1 MRMQSK
7 YQKFCSA
14 SRRTGSQLQDAQRD
28 GRSQRVLSGSGD
40 CYRDTAYDAPFGII
54 FGVAGGVIC
63 WVAIAIVVLHI
74 LDKL

>member
-1 MRMQSK
+1 MQSK
-7 YQKFCSA
+7 FQRFCSS

-54 FGVAGGVIC
+54 FGVFSGVVC
-63 WVAIAIVVLHI
+63 WVAIGIVVCYV

>member
-1 MRMQSK
+1 MRIQSK

-28 GRSQRVLSGSGD
+28 GRSQRVLSGSDD
-40 CYRDTAYDAPFGII
+40 CYYATQYDAPFGII
-54 FGVAGGVIC
+54 FGVFSGVVC
-63 WVAIAIVVLHI
+63 WVAIGIVVCYV